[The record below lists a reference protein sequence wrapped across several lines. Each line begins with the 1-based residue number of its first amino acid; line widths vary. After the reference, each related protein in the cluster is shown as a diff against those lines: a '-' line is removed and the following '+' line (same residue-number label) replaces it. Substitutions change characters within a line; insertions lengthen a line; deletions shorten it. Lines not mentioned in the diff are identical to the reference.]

1 MCSPGRPVSRLA
13 CVVFLLYAAACVSG
27 CSAARPPAPASRLS
41 ADLMDAYL
49 LKVVKFDGIDQEEA
63 LILAQSQMFFQGRAR
78 DFDVDNPRWL
88 PDDTC
93 WVLSF
98 KSVRRTL
105 ADVLADK
112 AIVIMV
118 DKQNGAVTVE
128 E

>member
-1 MCSPGRPVSRLA
+1 MTFSRRPAFRRA
-13 CVVFLLYAAACVSG
+13 CVILLFYATFVSG

-49 LKVVKFDGIDQEEA
+49 SKVVKFDGIDKEEA
-63 LILAQSQMFFQGRAR
+63 LILARSQLFFQGRAR
-78 DFDVDNPRWL
+78 DFDVDHPQWL
-88 PDDTC
+88 SDDTY

-98 KSVRRTL
+98 KAVRRTL
-105 ADVLADK
+105 ADVIANR

-118 DKQNGAVTVE
+118 DKQNGTVIVE

>member
-1 MCSPGRPVSRLA
+1 MTFSRRPAFRRA
-13 CVVFLLYAAACVSG
+13 CVILLFYAVFVAG

-41 ADLMDAYL
+41 SDLMDAYL
-49 LKVVKFDGIDQEEA
+49 SKVVKFDGIDQEEA
-63 LILAQSQMFFQGRAR
+63 LILAKSQLFFQGRAR
-78 DFDVDNPRWL
+78 DFDVDHPQWL

-98 KSVRRTL
+98 KAVRRTL
-105 ADVLADK
+105 ADVIADK

-118 DKQNGAVTVE
+118 DKQNGTVIVE